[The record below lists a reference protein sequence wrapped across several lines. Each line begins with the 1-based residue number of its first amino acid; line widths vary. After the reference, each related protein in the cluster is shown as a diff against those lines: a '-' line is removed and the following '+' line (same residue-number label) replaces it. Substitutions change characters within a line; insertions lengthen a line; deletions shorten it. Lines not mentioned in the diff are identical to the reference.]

1 MNVYSIVKEHRGVL
15 PHNPLQQ
22 LLRPKND
29 TLFET
34 FSKKFFWAQVKPPE
48 SKKSRRE
55 IHSGKYPYIC
65 LCIFTDKMVSW
76 SKRRKQKKTH
86 YLSIVSL
93 VGNYKLLCDFKGLYG
108 KSHIDLLQIGERLVI
123 FGD

>member
-1 MNVYSIVKEHRGVL
+1 
-15 PHNPLQQ
+15 
-22 LLRPKND
+22 
-29 TLFET
+29 
-34 FSKKFFWAQVKPPE
+34 
-48 SKKSRRE
+48 
-55 IHSGKYPYIC
+55 
-65 LCIFTDKMVSW
+65 MVSW